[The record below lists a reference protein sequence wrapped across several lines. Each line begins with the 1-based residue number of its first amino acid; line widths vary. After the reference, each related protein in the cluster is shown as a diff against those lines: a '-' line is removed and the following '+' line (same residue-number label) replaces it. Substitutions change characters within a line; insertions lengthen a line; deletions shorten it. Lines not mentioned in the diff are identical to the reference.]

1 MLILD
6 AFVLR
11 LLVSLEILVV
21 FLTLIGHANL
31 SAVTQAGLEVQEP
44 ICFVI
49 REVIA
54 DLRWLIP

>member
-11 LLVSLEILVV
+11 LLVSLEIFVV
-21 FLTLIGHANL
+21 FWTLIGH
-31 SAVTQAGLEVQEP
+31 AGLEVQEP

-54 DLRWLIP
+54 VLRWLIP